1 MHQPEDTNLLKNQM
15 IHLLISISTQTIGL
29 ISSRHSQ
36 IALPDASF
44 YSNILSASGC
54 KENLTNQKDLP
65 PLNRVRKKIKWF
77 NPPYSMNVETNIGK
91 TFLKRLVSISQ
102 KLTVS

>member
-1 MHQPEDTNLLKNQM
+1 M

-65 PLNRVRKKIKWF
+65 PLNRVRKKIIWF

-91 TFLKRLVSISQ
+91 TFLKRMVSISQ
-102 KLTVS
+102 KLTVP